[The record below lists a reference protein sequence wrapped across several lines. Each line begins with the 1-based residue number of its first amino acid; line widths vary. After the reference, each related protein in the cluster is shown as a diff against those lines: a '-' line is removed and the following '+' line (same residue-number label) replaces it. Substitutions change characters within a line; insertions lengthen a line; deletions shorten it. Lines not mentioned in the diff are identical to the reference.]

1 MNPKRPTLRHI
12 IKMLK
17 VKERI
22 SKPARGK
29 QLVMY
34 KGAIIPPAKTE
45 LRRRDNLNRPVTGNE
60 IEFVILKTP
69 NKQKSRNRWL
79 YG

>member
-1 MNPKRPTLRHI
+1 
-12 IKMLK
+12 MLK

-34 KGAIIPPAKTE
+34 KGTIIQPAKTE